1 MLTALYF
8 LALVLCILWAI
19 AMSVIIGLIVMV
31 IVFWVEEVI
40 SIGLALLIKNKK
52 WSSILSKTITTL
64 LLLLAA
70 GAIYTYRECGSFW
83 SCESVTEKVEC
94 EK

>member
-8 LALVLCILWAI
+8 LALALCILWAI
-19 AMSVIIGLIVMV
+19 AMSIITGLIVMV
-31 IVFWVEEVI
+31 IVLWADEVI

-52 WSSILSKTITTL
+52 WSNILSKIITAIL
-64 LLLLAA
+64 LLLVV

-83 SCESVTEKVEC
+83 SCETFSENTEC